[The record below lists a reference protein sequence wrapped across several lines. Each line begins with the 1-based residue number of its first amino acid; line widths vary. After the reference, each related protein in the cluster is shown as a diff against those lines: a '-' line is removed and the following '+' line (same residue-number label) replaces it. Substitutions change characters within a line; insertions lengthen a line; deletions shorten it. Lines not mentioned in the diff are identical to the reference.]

1 MNKIIKFSFL
11 FSGFSVLLWIGALL
25 CFTAF
30 LIRMFASN
38 ETDTDD
44 LILGCVLVVVVVVT
58 GGFMYFQEHKSQKV
72 SSDYI
77 RLSWFLLES
86 ARKY

>member
-1 MNKIIKFSFL
+1 M
-11 FSGFSVLLWIGALL
+11 LWIGAFL

-30 LIRMFASN
+30 LIRMFASH

-72 SSDYI
+72 S
-77 RLSWFLLES
+77 LSVVNVS
-86 ARKY
+86 